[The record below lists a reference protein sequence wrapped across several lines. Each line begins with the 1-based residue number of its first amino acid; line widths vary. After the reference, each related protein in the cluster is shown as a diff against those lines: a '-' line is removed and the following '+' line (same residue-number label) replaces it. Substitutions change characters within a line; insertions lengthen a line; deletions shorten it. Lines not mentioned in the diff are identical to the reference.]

1 MKTISVVIPVYNVE
15 KYLAKCLESVVK
27 SNFHNIEIIVVNDGS
42 TDNSEAII
50 SEYKEKYSNIKYIKK
65 TNGGLSDARNEGVK
79 LASGDYLCFLD
90 SDDYISESLFQDLE
104 KYIESDYDLI
114 KYKMIKVD
122 EGYSEIERVDGPVF
136 ECKSG
141 EEAFN
146 ELYASDVMLQPAWL
160 YLYKKS
166 FWDEN
171 KFEYPVGKKH
181 EDFAITALVMLK
193 AKTVA
198 STNVF
203 GYYYVQSSS
212 SITRGNDEE
221 KKYLMALDLL
231 THYDYMIGKIKE
243 YDIGDK
249 TKENIKGY
257 YTNCIIL
264 KLKDLSGD
272 RKKAYIS
279 EIKKRNMYQ
288 NIKIKNIR
296 QLIKR
301 VLLSINVDLYLKM
314 K

>member
-1 MKTISVVIPVYNVE
+1 MKTISVVIPAYNVE
-15 KYLAKCLESVVK
+15 KYLAKCIDSVVK
-27 SNFHNIEIIVVNDGS
+27 SANQNIEIIVVNDGS

-50 SEYKEKYSNIKYIKK
+50 SEYKEKYPYIKYIKK

-79 LASGDYLCFLD
+79 YANGDYLCFVD

-104 KYIESDYDLI
+104 KYIDNDYDLI

-122 EGYSEIERVDGPVF
+122 ENYNEIERVDGPVF

-141 EEAFN
+141 EAAFN
-146 ELYASDVMLQPAWL
+146 ELYGSDVMLQPAWL

-181 EDFAITALVMLK
+181 EDFAITSLVMLK

-198 STNVF
+198 STNVY

-212 SITRGNDEE
+212 SITRGIDEE
-221 KKYLMALDLL
+221 KKFNMAKDLL
-231 THYDYMIGKIKE
+231 EHYDYMIVKIKE
-243 YDIGDK
+243 YDISDK
-249 TKENIKGY
+249 TKENLKAY

-272 RKKAYIS
+272 RKKEFIK
-279 EIKKRNMYQ
+279 EIKKRNMYK
-288 NIKIKNIR
+288 NIKIRNIR

-301 VLLSINVDLYLKM
+301 ALLAVNVDLYLRM